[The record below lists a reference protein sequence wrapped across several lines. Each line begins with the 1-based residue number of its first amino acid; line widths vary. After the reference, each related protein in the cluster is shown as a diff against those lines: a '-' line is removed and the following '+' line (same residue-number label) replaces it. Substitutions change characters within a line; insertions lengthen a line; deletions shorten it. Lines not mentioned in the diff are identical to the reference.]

1 MKQCLSVMRWQFG
14 TWLGSARTITAFLVC
29 AAASLLDSV
38 NLMQFARASGDPLNI
53 FEPFIYNSSTLHI
66 ATLMFLGLMLLFA
79 DAPFTEQSAMYSL
92 VRCSRVQWVVGKLMY
107 ILLSCAVYYIFSLAV
122 TVLFFSP
129 NAFAGNVWSA
139 PFYELV
145 MRDAAASSY
154 HITVDPKLFM
164 PVVTP
169 YLSAFYALVLNLGYG
184 FFCGLLLF
192 LINLS
197 GSRVLGFAVLSAQH
211 IISYLIRFKY
221 LPFFISVFSNHGF
234 SEDAGL
240 PSVGF
245 SCAYFCLLAAIIVAC
260 ILRAVRHVDLKI
272 TVGTRI

>member
-92 VRCSRVQWVVGKLMY
+92 VRCSRVQWVVGKHMY

-139 PFYELV
+139 PF
-145 MRDAAASSY
+145 
-154 HITVDPKLFM
+154 
-164 PVVTP
+164 
-169 YLSAFYALVLNLGYG
+169 
-184 FFCGLLLF
+184 
-192 LINLS
+192 
-197 GSRVLGFAVLSAQH
+197 
-211 IISYLIRFKY
+211 
-221 LPFFISVFSNHGF
+221 
-234 SEDAGL
+234 
-240 PSVGF
+240 
-245 SCAYFCLLAAIIVAC
+245 
-260 ILRAVRHVDLKI
+260 
-272 TVGTRI
+272 

>member
-1 MKQCLSVMRWQFG
+1 MKQCLCVMRWQFG

-122 TVLFFSP
+122 TVIFFSP

-164 PVVTP
+164 PAVTP
-169 YLSAFYALVLNLGYG
+169 YLGHSMPW
-184 FFCGLLLF
+184 
-192 LINLS
+192 
-197 GSRVLGFAVLSAQH
+197 R
-211 IISYLIRFKY
+211 
-221 LPFFISVFSNHGF
+221 
-234 SEDAGL
+234 
-240 PSVGF
+240 
-245 SCAYFCLLAAIIVAC
+245 
-260 ILRAVRHVDLKI
+260 
-272 TVGTRI
+272 

>member
-1 MKQCLSVMRWQFG
+1 
-14 TWLGSARTITAFLVC
+14 
-29 AAASLLDSV
+29 
-38 NLMQFARASGDPLNI
+38 
-53 FEPFIYNSSTLHI
+53 
-66 ATLMFLGLMLLFA
+66 MFLGLMLLFA

-122 TVLFFSP
+122 TVIFFSP

-164 PVVTP
+164 PAVTP
-169 YLSAFYALVLNLGYG
+169 YLAAFYALALNLGYG
-184 FFCGLLLF
+184 FFCGSLLF

-197 GSRVLGFAVLSAQH
+197 GSRVLGFAVLSG
-211 IISYLIRFKY
+211 YE
-221 LPFFISVFSNHGF
+221 NNN
-234 SEDAGL
+234 
-240 PSVGF
+240 
-245 SCAYFCLLAAIIVAC
+245 
-260 ILRAVRHVDLKI
+260 LRAGKERQPLCRQFNLQKNKMIDMIIALQYNEAVKSGI
-272 TVGTRI
+272 ENI

>member
-122 TVLFFSP
+122 TVIFFSP

-154 HITVDPKLFM
+154 HITVDPKFFM
-164 PVVTP
+164 PAVTP
-169 YLSAFYALVLNLGYG
+169 YLAAFYALALNLGYG
-184 FFCGLLLF
+184 FFCGSLLF

-272 TVGTRI
+272 TVETRI

>member
-1 MKQCLSVMRWQFG
+1 
-14 TWLGSARTITAFLVC
+14 
-29 AAASLLDSV
+29 
-38 NLMQFARASGDPLNI
+38 MQFARASGDPLNI
-53 FEPFIYNSSTLHI
+53 FEPFIYNSSTRHI

-169 YLSAFYALVLNLGYG
+169 YLAAFYALALNLGYG
-184 FFCGLLLF
+184 FSAALFCFDKSKRQPRAGL
-192 LINLS
+192 
-197 GSRVLGFAVLSAQH
+197 RRALGTAYH
-211 IISYLIRFKY
+211 
-221 LPFFISVFSNHGF
+221 FIS
-234 SEDAGL
+234 D
-240 PSVGF
+240 
-245 SCAYFCLLAAIIVAC
+245 
-260 ILRAVRHVDLKI
+260 
-272 TVGTRI
+272 

>member
-1 MKQCLSVMRWQFG
+1 MKQCLCVMRWQFG

-122 TVLFFSP
+122 TVIFFSP

-164 PVVTP
+164 PAVTP
-169 YLSAFYALVLNLGYG
+169 YLAAFYALALNLGYG
-184 FFCGLLLF
+184 
-192 LINLS
+192 
-197 GSRVLGFAVLSAQH
+197 
-211 IISYLIRFKY
+211 FKY

-245 SCAYFCLLAAIIVAC
+245 SCAYFCLFAAIIVAC
-260 ILRAVRHVDLKI
+260 VLCAVRYVDLKI

>member
-38 NLMQFARASGDPLNI
+38 NLMKFARASGDPLNI

-122 TVLFFSP
+122 TMIFFSP

-164 PVVTP
+164 PAVTP
-169 YLSAFYALVLNLGYG
+169 YLAAFYALALNLGYG
-184 FFCGLLLF
+184 FFCGSLLF

-197 GSRVLGFAVLSAQH
+197 GSRVLGFAVLSG
-211 IISYLIRFKY
+211 YE
-221 LPFFISVFSNHGF
+221 NNN
-234 SEDAGL
+234 
-240 PSVGF
+240 
-245 SCAYFCLLAAIIVAC
+245 
-260 ILRAVRHVDLKI
+260 LRAGKERQPLCRQFNLQKNKMIDMIIALQYNEAVKSGI
-272 TVGTRI
+272 ENI

>member
-14 TWLGSARTITAFLVC
+14 TWLGSARTVTAFLVC

-53 FEPFIYNSSTLHI
+53 FEPFIYNSSTLHV

-122 TVLFFSP
+122 TVIFFSP

-145 MRDAAASSY
+145 MRDGGFVLSY
-154 HITVDPKLFM
+154 HSRPE
-164 PVVTP
+164 
-169 YLSAFYALVLNLGYG
+169 AFYAGCYAVSRGILCPGAESRLR
-184 FFCGLLLF
+184 LF
-192 LINLS
+192 LRLAS
-197 GSRVLGFAVLSAQH
+197 VFDKSKRQPRAGLRRALGSAYH
-211 IISYLIRFKY
+211 
-221 LPFFISVFSNHGF
+221 FIS
-234 SEDAGL
+234 D
-240 PSVGF
+240 
-245 SCAYFCLLAAIIVAC
+245 
-260 ILRAVRHVDLKI
+260 
-272 TVGTRI
+272 